1 METTERIVEAYCRYI
16 KHWFTI
22 PNIRVKNNEIDLI
35 AVDKDGKKAHIEI
48 GISISGSFSK
58 LKDTEYQS
66 SEEKDRVN
74 QATARTKLG
83 YFENKKFGSPEII
96 NELSDVYGFEA
107 NSYRKII
114 VVWSAEETAI
124 RTAKEHGI
132 DIWLLPELIQ
142 EIESHFREESGYYRD
157 DTIRTL
163 HLAAKTASLQKRQA
177 AKQDM
182 KSPRLPAKSR
192 GVPIEAWELFV
203 SNIPKNVQDKTYQIS
218 EISAV
223 LNYDLESEKS
233 PIEHNAYW
241 QGKHTHSELWRKAG
255 WKAKPIRD
263 NNSRKIVAVKF
274 INLAQGKF
282 I

>member
-35 AVDKDGKKAHIEI
+35 AVDIDGKKAHIEI
-48 GISISGSFSK
+48 GVSISGSFSK
-58 LKDTEYQS
+58 LKDIEYQRG
-66 SEEKDRVN
+66 EERDRVK
-74 QATARTKLG
+74 QSTARTKLG

-96 NELSDVYGFEA
+96 GELRDVYGFEA

-124 RTAKEHGI
+124 KTAKEHRI
-132 DIWLLPELIQ
+132 DVWLLPELIQ
-142 EIESHFREESGYYRD
+142 EIESHLREESGYYRD

-163 HLAAKTASLQKRQA
+163 HLAAKTASLQKRQEV
-177 AKQDM
+177 KQDA
-182 KSPRLPAKSR
+182 KISKLPSKPR
-192 GVPIEAWELFV
+192 GVPIEAWHIFI
-203 SNIPKNVQDKTYQIS
+203 SNIPKNVQDKTYKIR

-223 LNYDLESEKS
+223 LNYNLESEKS

-241 QGKHTHSELWRKAG
+241 QGKHPHSDLWRKAG

-263 NNSRKIVAVKF
+263 KNSGKIVAVKF
-274 INLAQGKF
+274 TTLAQGKF

>member
-22 PNIRVKNNEIDLI
+22 PNVRVKNNEIDLI

-48 GISISGSFSK
+48 GVSISGSFSK
-58 LKDTEYQS
+58 LKDIEYQS
-66 SEEKDRVN
+66 GEERNGVN

-83 YFENKKFGSPEII
+83 YFENKKFKPSEII
-96 NELSDVYGFEA
+96 SGLCNVYGFDA

-124 RTAKEHGI
+124 KTAKEHGI
-132 DIWLLPELIQ
+132 DVWLLPELIQ
-142 EIESHFREESGYYRD
+142 EIESQFREESGYYRD

-163 HLAAKTASLQKRQA
+163 HLAAKTESLQKRQE
-177 AKQDM
+177 AKQNM
-182 KSPRLPAKSR
+182 KSPRLPTKSR
-192 GVPIEAWELFV
+192 GVPIKAWELFV
-203 SNIPKNVQDKTYQIS
+203 SNIPKNVQHRKYKIS
-218 EISAV
+218 EISAA

-233 PIEHNAYW
+233 PIGYNAYW
-241 QGKHTHSELWRKAG
+241 QGKHTHSDLWRKAG

-263 NNSRKIVAVKF
+263 KNSRRIVAVKF